1 MMHTR
6 NIRIIGQIRRP
17 QSRYYTVKQ
26 NDSNTNFAVILLLL
40 IFLMFIMHKFY

>member
-1 MMHTR
+1 MHTR

-26 NDSNTNFAVILLLL
+26 NDNNTNFAGFILLL